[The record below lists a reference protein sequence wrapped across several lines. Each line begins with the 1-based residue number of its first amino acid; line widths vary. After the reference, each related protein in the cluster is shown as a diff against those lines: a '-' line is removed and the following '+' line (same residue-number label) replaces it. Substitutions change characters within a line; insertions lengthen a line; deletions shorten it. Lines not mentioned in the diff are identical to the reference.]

1 MDIVECF
8 GTPRQRGHSHGET
21 LRERINEALKIW
33 AQATMTSRGTRAPK
47 DIDTYCTEFLN
58 ATALIPHAR
67 RATPDLY
74 DELVGIAEGAGQPL
88 ARILAYNLMDEQW
101 WYDARPDA
109 PPPGCS
115 LIATPV
121 RGGHLLAQNMDL
133 PAHMDGSQV
142 VLRLGGADIPQTLVL
157 SAAGM
162 IGLTGANDAGLAIGV
177 NTLLMLRHAA
187 DGLPVAMALRH
198 ALGARNRAD
207 AVARLRGVG
216 HASGQHYALATS
228 DGISSVECSALSCA
242 PLPLPPD
249 GVLLHT
255 NHPLANGDVDDSAQ
269 SRLDAA
275 GFNKSSRTRL
285 DWLHTRKDAIDTVA
299 RLQSVFDD
307 ADAPICMRAK
317 TNGGSSTFASVVYE
331 MTQTPCVRMRQGIAG
346 GSTWRVFTFSDTHA
360 TP

>member
-1 MDIVECF
+1 MYAVSDLSFAVLESQPVA
-8 GTPRQRGHSHGET
+8 G
-21 LRERINEALKIW
+21 
-33 AQATMTSRGTRAPK
+33 RAVH
-47 DIDTYCTEFLN
+47 Y
-58 ATALIPHAR
+58 
-67 RATPDLY
+67 
-74 DELVGIAEGAGQPL
+74 
-88 ARILAYNLMDEQW
+88 
-101 WYDARPDA
+101 
-109 PPPGCS
+109 
-115 LIATPV
+115 
-121 RGGHLLAQNMDL
+121 LLLFAKTQC
-133 PAHMDGSQV
+133 P
-142 VLRLGGADIPQTLVL
+142 
-157 SAAGM
+157 SAASDALQTDPPEPAL
-162 IGLTGANDAGLAIGV
+162 LTIKPAKPAV

-207 AVARLRGVG
+207 ALARLRGVG
-216 HASGQHYALATS
+216 HASGQHYALAAI

-269 SRLDAA
+269 ARLDAA

-317 TNGGSSTFASVVYE
+317 TNGGSSTFASVLYE
-331 MTQTPCVRMRQGIAG
+331 MTQTPRVRMRQGIAG
-346 GSTWRVFTFSDTHA
+346 SSAWRVFTFSDTHA